1 MQFALGQMKAAMPSV
16 RAQVAIYEKSL
27 LIKNMTHL
35 TKPRLLELGFSL
47 SEEKDYIERDIFEIK
62 TVSREYP
69 FTLRIVLGDYPIT
82 NPNCGIVSVHDP
94 AHDVSA
100 VPDDLIHKDEWT
112 EEDQERAMN
121 YTIHMEAW
129 TQPIA
134 WYVHTEERLLSICKA
149 LFGDTEYDTLFTK
162 L

>member
-1 MQFALGQMKAAMPSV
+1 
-16 RAQVAIYEKSL
+16 
-27 LIKNMTHL
+27 MTHL
-35 TKPRLLELGFSL
+35 TKPRLLELGFKL
-47 SEEKDYIERDIFEIK
+47 SEEKDMLERDIFEIRTLSK
-62 TVSREYP
+62 EYP

-82 NPNCGIVSVHDP
+82 NPNCGIVSIHDP
-94 AHDVSA
+94 AHDVGA
-100 VPDDLIHKDEWT
+100 VPEDLYHKDEWT
-112 EEDQERAMN
+112 EEDEERAMN

-149 LFGDTEYDTLFTK
+149 LFGEKEYTSLFLYK